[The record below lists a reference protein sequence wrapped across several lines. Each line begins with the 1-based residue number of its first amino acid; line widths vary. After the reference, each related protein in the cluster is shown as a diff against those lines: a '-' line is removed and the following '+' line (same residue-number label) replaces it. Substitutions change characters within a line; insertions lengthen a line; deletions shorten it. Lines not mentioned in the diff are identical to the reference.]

1 MNIWVAIQA
10 YEGELFATT
19 HLTQKGAWLTA
30 IYDILEF
37 LTVSEGDC
45 DLDDFR
51 ERHGIESHE
60 DLPPNTVE
68 ELEALTSEELSK
80 VFYKWSGYTWENSCG
95 YMIEVVERKL
105 EG

>member
-1 MNIWVAIQA
+1 MNIWLAVQV

-30 IYDILEF
+30 IYDMLEF
-37 LTVSEGDC
+37 LNADGHAQ
-45 DLDDFR
+45 DLDDFK
-51 ERHGIESHE
+51 ERLGIESDD
-60 DLPPNTVE
+60 DLPPNTPA

-80 VFYKWSGYTWENSCG
+80 VFYKWSEYTWGNQCG
-95 YMIEVVERKL
+95 YMIEVMERKL

>member
-1 MNIWVAIQA
+1 MNIWLTVQA

-30 IYDILEF
+30 IYDVLEF

-45 DLDDFR
+45 DLDDFK
-51 ERHGIESHE
+51 ERHGLTDEE
-60 DLPPNTVE
+60 LPPNTVD

-80 VFYKWSGYTWENSCG
+80 VFHTWSEYVWDNQCG
-95 YMIEVVERKL
+95 YMIEVLERKL